1 MTRPGSRGFWYYRAP
16 GGDFTPPIRHIAAG
30 HGLRP
35 LGRTVDSRDW
45 ERPGTA
51 KVLANI
57 NGELRPDS
65 IVLMHDGGG
74 DRTQTVQALSRLLDT
89 LDARGWTYSFPAR

>member
-1 MTRPGSRGFWYYRAP
+1 M
-16 GGDFTPPIRHIAAG
+16 
-30 HGLRP
+30 
-35 LGRTVDSRDW
+35 DSRDW

-57 NGELRPDS
+57 DAELRPDS